1 MERDEARRRFDARVD
16 IECRH
21 RPSNAR
27 SRRRT
32 KRRRGASSGGRERPN
47 VTRPH
52 ASRASRV
59 TRRGHGVSF
68 GYSPCPSTLPRVGT
82 RDGECFLTTTFRPR
96 KTLKTKCTDCLLS
109 QNRVAFGNQAEHLD
123 GWTCANKHPASFR
136 NALRNFGPGSAI
148 FDPDEKRRFPS
159 PPSPISDAQS
169 GFSREMVFLISHL
182 AR

>member
-96 KTLKTKCTDCLLS
+96 KTLKPKCTDCLLS

-123 GWTCANKHPASFR
+123 GRVLITNIP
-136 NALRNFGPGSAI
+136 
-148 FDPDEKRRFPS
+148 RRFETPFGTSAQDRPS
-159 PPSPISDAQS
+159 SILMKNAVFHLRLRQS
-169 GFSREMVFLISHL
+169 ATRNPGFRGRWFS
-182 AR
+182 